1 MQEQCEAVGEQDLVV
16 EQVAVSDPPEPAT
29 LAQHIRALI
38 TSLPTAGP
46 ECPPV
51 KTDPPPLDA
60 DGRPIPPPGAIRIK
74 DPKLVKLLSDPDFM
88 NGSEDNGRAS
98 VWEALDALD
107 VPKYR
112 KPTSSDD
119 TPGQSDGEPGGDD
132 VQSQGDVMLYCPL
145 HPTEDSAVELAN
157 MKVVEVPVS
166 KMDSFHQSRW
176 NFLWSITVGLVRAQT
191 PQTKLVKTWV
201 PSTTKISFQAMWWG
215 YRIYLPPPIMAKL
228 SSEEGEVLKIA
239 GTITAALT
247 WLLAHVDPYMVPPP
261 LLPVFLLIR
270 KLGPYVGYIGTF
282 IAWIWGA
289 VENEDKGNG
298 VCMTAT
304 WILPV
309 ALIPSAIKVAATTP
323 ATSSGPVAISPAST
337 PNAPTT
343 SPAPASS
350 VSAGITTPT

>member
-1 MQEQCEAVGEQDLVV
+1 
-16 EQVAVSDPPEPAT
+16 
-29 LAQHIRALI
+29 
-38 TSLPTAGP
+38 
-46 ECPPV
+46 
-51 KTDPPPLDA
+51 
-60 DGRPIPPPGAIRIK
+60 
-74 DPKLVKLLSDPDFM
+74 
-88 NGSEDNGRAS
+88 
-98 VWEALDALD
+98 
-107 VPKYR
+107 
-112 KPTSSDD
+112 
-119 TPGQSDGEPGGDD
+119 
-132 VQSQGDVMLYCPL
+132 MLYCPL
-145 HPTEDSAVELAN
+145 HPTEDSALELAD

-166 KMDSFHQSRW
+166 KTDSLHNSRW
-176 NFLWSITVGLVRAQT
+176 DFLWSITVGLVRGQT

-247 WLLAHVDPYMVPPP
+247 WLLAHVHPSMVPPP

-270 KLGPYVGYIGTF
+270 MLGPYVGYIGTF

-289 VENEDKGNG
+289 VENADKGNG

-337 PNAPTT
+337 PNAPPTT
-343 SPAPASS
+343 SPAPATS